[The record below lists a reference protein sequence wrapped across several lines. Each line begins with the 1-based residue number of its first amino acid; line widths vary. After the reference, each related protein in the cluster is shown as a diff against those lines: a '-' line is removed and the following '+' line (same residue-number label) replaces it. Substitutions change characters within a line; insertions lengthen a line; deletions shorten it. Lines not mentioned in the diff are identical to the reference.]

1 MNYEYISRKA
11 IAIKTLARSLK
22 ERREAAVKSKKT
34 DYYLRKIAQASKNRF
49 AFKTETCIHLV
60 LLTISYQVCD
70 PGAIASA
77 IARHKKLMAKSVPL
91 MERRAAAARAKMA
104 DYALRKAAE
113 ASMNG
118 HGFCLA
124 LLSR

>member
-49 AFKTETCIHLV
+49 AFKTETCIYLV
-60 LLTISYQVCD
+60 LISYQVCD